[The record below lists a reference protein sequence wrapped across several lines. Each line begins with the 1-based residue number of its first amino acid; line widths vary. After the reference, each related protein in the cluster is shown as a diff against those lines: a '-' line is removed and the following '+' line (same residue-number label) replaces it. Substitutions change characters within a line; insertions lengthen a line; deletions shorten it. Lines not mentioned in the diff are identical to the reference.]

1 LQDEERRQLLE
12 TLAATPGRLKAAL
25 RGVPKKLL
33 LRRPS
38 PGKWSILEIACHL
51 RDMEREAY
59 LARYRRILAE
69 EEPQLPD
76 VDGDV
81 IALAR
86 DYRSQRLPAVLKDWQ
101 AARRESLRVLKGV
114 KGGAW
119 QRAGTHATA
128 GRLSMEDFLRRHAIG
143 NDEAH
148 LGQIEATKRRFALL
162 ERLAASPKALSA
174 AVKGLEGEAARRRP
188 ADGKWSILE
197 NACHLRDIE
206 FIYAERFT
214 KLAFQKERP
223 SFWMM
228 DNDRGAAELRYN
240 EQDLSATA
248 KEFAARRADTLM
260 LLRALPHAVWQR
272 TGIHPKRGE
281 LTLEAL
287 AEHLAQ
293 HDESHIGRIRALR
306 EA

>member
-1 LQDEERRQLLE
+1 MQEEERRQLLE

-25 RGVPKKLL
+25 RGIPKKLL
-33 LRRPS
+33 LWRPA

-69 EEPQLPD
+69 DDPRLPD

-81 IALAR
+81 LALTR
-86 DYRSQRLPAVLKDWQ
+86 EYRSQRLPAVLKDWR
-101 AARRESLRVLKGV
+101 ADRRESLRLLEGV
-114 KGGAW
+114 KGPTW
-119 QRAGTHATA
+119 QRVGTHESA

-148 LGQIEATKRRFALL
+148 LGQIEATKRRFAIL
-162 ERLAASPKALSA
+162 ERLAGTPKALAA
-174 AVKGLEGEAARRRP
+174 AVNGIDTEAARRRP

-214 KLAFQKERP
+214 KLAFQAERP
-223 SFWMM
+223 TFWML
-228 DNDRGAAELRYN
+228 DNDRGAAELRYD

-248 KEFAARRADTLM
+248 KEFAARRADTLA
-260 LLRALPHAVWQR
+260 LLRALPHALWQR
-272 TGIHPKRGE
+272 TGMHPKRGE
-281 LTLEAL
+281 LTLEGL
-287 AEHLAQ
+287 AEFLAQ